1 MPLYVT
7 SNMQNDPR
15 KETEEV
21 FPRITV

>member
-1 MPLYVT
+1 
-7 SNMQNDPR
+7 MQNDPR